1 MKLNLSEEDVKF
13 RFITSAI
20 EKAGWKK
27 ENIRMEHYFTEG
39 QIFVNGNKVQR
50 GKAKKA
56 DYLLL
61 KDGIIPLAVIEAK
74 KLKNTPDSGLQQ
86 AMNYAEILNLPF
98 AYSCNGEKFVEHD
111 FFTGKERQFLLN
123 EFPTENELWQRY
135 CESKDITND
144 QEKILLESDY
154 RNVMQNRI
162 ARYYQRIAID
172 KTVQAVAQGKKR
184 NLIVLATGTGKTF
197 VAFQIVWKLLQ
208 SGSVKR
214 VLYLADRNFLI
225 DQTIQQDFSPLKK
238 VMCKVQNKKLDS
250 SYKVFMS
257 LYHQLAG
264 EEGEEPFRQF
274 QPTFFD
280 LIIVDE
286 CHRGSAKADSEWRK
300 ILNYFDSAVHI
311 GMTATPKETKE
322 VSSITYFGEPLYTY
336 SLKQGILDGF
346 LAPYKVVRV
355 NIDRDLEGWRPY
367 KGQTDVDGNLIP
379 DEIYQK
385 EDFDSRLFIEERTKI
400 VAKRITSW
408 LKENGRF
415 SKTIVFCVNQE
426 HAELMRRALIT
437 ENSDIVKENPN
448 YIMKITGDDAEG
460 KKQFNNF
467 ISPDETPPI
476 VATTAELLT
485 TGADCKT
492 VKLIVIDKIVES
504 MIIFK
509 QIIGRGTRLL
519 PDCGKNFFTI
529 MDFRGA
535 TKLFADSDFDGEPVV
550 ILEDGGDGK
559 DEKFF
564 DDENKNPLLENSDKQ
579 QSSNKKIYVRGVE
592 VEILNERVQF
602 VGRDGKLITENLID
616 YTKKNIIGKFPD
628 LKSFL
633 QTWNESDRKQ
643 VITDELKTEGIF
655 LESLRECYHFNE
667 DIDDFDLILKIAYD
681 QKPLMRKQRAQFVQQ
696 KNYFKDYS
704 EKCREIV
711 SALLEKYSD
720 NGINDLETLQTLKNE
735 PFSSFGSRKEIYNLF
750 GGKENYLAVVKKL
763 KNLIYQAA

>member
-1 MKLNLSEEDVKF
+1 MKKNLSEEDVKF
-13 RFITSAI
+13 RLITPSV
-20 EKAGWKK
+20 EKSGWTK
-27 ENIRMEHYFTEG
+27 ENIRMEYYFTDG
-39 QIFVNGNKVQR
+39 QVFVNGNKISR

-61 KDGIIPLAVIEAK
+61 KNNIIPLAVIEAK
-74 KLKNTPDSGLQQ
+74 SLEHTAESGLQQ

-98 AYSCNGEKFVEHD
+98 AYSCNGKLFVEHD
-111 FFTGKERQFLLN
+111 FLTGKERRFSLN

-135 CESKDITND
+135 CIANNLTKEQENIT
-144 QEKILLESDY
+144 LEPDY
-154 RNVMQNRI
+154 RNAMQSRT

-208 SGSVKR
+208 SGAVRR
-214 VLYLADRNFLI
+214 VLYLADRNILI
-225 DQTIQQDFSPLKK
+225 DQTMQQDFSPLKK
-238 VMCKVQNKKLDS
+238 VMCKVQNKQLNS
-250 SYKVFMS
+250 AYEVFMS

-274 QPTFFD
+274 QPNFFD

-322 VSSITYFGEPLYTY
+322 VSSITYFGDSLYTY
-336 SLKQGILDGF
+336 SLKQGIMDGF
-346 LAPYKVVRV
+346 LAPYKVIRV

-385 EDFDSRLFIEERTKI
+385 EDFDDILFIEERTKL

-415 SKTIVFCVNQE
+415 SKTIVFCMNQE
-426 HAELMRRALIT
+426 HAELMRRALVA
-437 ENSDIVKENPN
+437 ENSDLVKEFPN

-460 KKQFNNF
+460 KKQVDNF
-467 ISPDETPPI
+467 IEPDETPPI
-476 VATTAELLT
+476 IATTAELLT
-485 TGADCKT
+485 TGVDCKT

-504 MIIFK
+504 MITFK
-509 QIIGRGTRLL
+509 QIIGRGTRLRL
-519 PDCGKNFFTI
+519 DCDKNFFTI

-535 TKLFADSDFDGEPVV
+535 TKFFADSDFDGEPVV
-550 ILEDGGDGK
+550 VLEDNDNDK
-559 DEKFF
+559 SEQTSTSENVIDEGY
-564 DDENKNPLLENSDKQ
+564 DEHPKPRT
-579 QSSNKKIYVRGVE
+579 KIYVRGVE

-602 VGRDGKLITENLID
+602 IGRDGKLITENLID
-616 YTKKNIIGKFPD
+616 YTRKNIRGKYAD

-633 QTWNESDRKQ
+633 QAWNESDRKQ
-643 VITDELKTEGIF
+643 AIIEELKSEGIF
-655 LESLRECYHFNE
+655 LDSLREGYNFDK
-667 DIDDFDLILKIAYD
+667 DIDDFDLILSVAYD
-681 QKPLMRKQRAQFVQQ
+681 QKPLTRKQRVQIVRQ
-696 KNYFKDYS
+696 KNHFKDYP
-704 EKCREIV
+704 EKCRAVI
-711 SALLEKYSD
+711 SALLEKYAD

-735 PFSSFGSRKEIYNLF
+735 PFSLLGSRKEIYGLF
-750 GGKENYLAVVKKL
+750 GGKDSYLKIVKEL

>member
-1 MKLNLSEEDVKF
+1 MEINLSEEDVKF

-111 FFTGKERQFLLN
+111 FLTGKERQFLLN

-437 ENSDIVKENPN
+437 ENSDLVKENPN

-535 TKLFADSDFDGEPVV
+535 TKLFSDSDFDGEPVV

-643 VITDELKTEGIF
+643 AITDELKTEGIF

-681 QKPLMRKQRAQFVQQ
+681 QKPLTRKQRAQFVQQ

-750 GGKENYLAVVKKL
+750 GGKENYLAVG
-763 KNLIYQAA
+763 QTW

>member
-1 MKLNLSEEDVKF
+1 MEINLSEEDVKF

-111 FFTGKERQFLLN
+111 FLTGKERQFLLN

-135 CESKDITND
+135 CESKGITND

-385 EDFDSRLFIEERTKI
+385 EDFDSRLFIEERTKL

-426 HAELMRRALIT
+426 HAERMRRALVT
-437 ENSDIVKENPN
+437 ENSDLVKENPN

-550 ILEDGGDGK
+550 ILEDNDGDK
-559 DEKFF
+559 DEKIF
-564 DDENKNPLLENSDKQ
+564 DDKNKNPLLENSDEQ

-616 YTKKNIIGKFPD
+616 YTKKNILGKFPE

-655 LESLRECYHFNE
+655 LESLRKCYHFNE

-681 QKPLMRKQRAQFVQQ
+681 QKPLTRKQRAQFVQQ
-696 KNYFKDYS
+696 KNYFKDYP
-704 EKCREIV
+704 EKCRVIV